1 MPPRIIVGLSG
12 GVDSAVAA
20 LLLKEQGWDV
30 QALFMSN
37 WDAEEDDTYCTAA
50 QDFQDARAVAAEIGI
65 PLHRVSFAA
74 EYRDRVFEYFLREQR
89 AGRTPNPDVL
99 CNREIKFGVALKY
112 VRRLGGTHFA
122 TGHYAR
128 LLKYSDGTT
137 QLHKAKDGAKDQS
150 YFLHAVAAEHLA
162 ASLMPLGELEKGEVR
177 ERARRAGLP
186 VFDKPDST
194 GICFIGERPFRE
206 FLGKFLDKT
215 PGPIE
220 SPEGERL
227 GTHQGLAFYT
237 LGQRGGLQIGGRR
250 GHSEEPW
257 YVAVKDAKRN
267 VLVAVQGHDHPLLTS
282 DALTTG
288 PMHWLAPAPRA
299 AAGDASGQPAGP
311 TDTDQPLAGQPAVAV
326 HGGPICPPAMAEHG
340 GAMRQPALA
349 QPFRCTAKVRYRQ
362 ADQPAL
368 FVPQPDGTAR
378 LIFDQPQRAVTPGQY
393 AVIYDG
399 DRCLGGAVIETVL
412 SQRSARQA
420 VQPAKTT
427 LFDGGL
433 RSTVR

>member
-1 MPPRIIVGLSG
+1 MATPSRHRVIVGLSG

-20 LLLKEQGWDV
+20 LLLKEQGHDV

-37 WDAEEDDTYCTAA
+37 WDDEDDSYCTAA
-50 QDFQDARAVAAEIGI
+50 QDFQDARAVARELAI
-65 PLHRVSFAA
+65 PLHRVSFAK

-99 CNREIKFGVALKY
+99 CNREIKFGVALNY

-128 LLKYSDGTT
+128 LVSGPTGET
-137 QLHKAKDGAKDQS
+137 ELHKARDAAKDQS

-162 ASLMPLGELEKGEVR
+162 CSLMPLGELEKGAVR

-206 FLGKFLDKT
+206 FLARFVEPT

-220 SPEGERL
+220 SPEGELL

-250 GHSEEPW
+250 GHSEQPW
-257 YVAVKDAKRN
+257 YVAAKDGRRN
-267 VLVAVQGHDHPLLTS
+267 TLVVVQGHDHPLLAS
-282 DALTTG
+282 SALTTEA
-288 PMHWLAPAPRA
+288 MHWLTTPR
-299 AAGDASGQPAGP
+299 
-311 TDTDQPLAGQPAVAV
+311 TEPL
-326 HGGPICPPAMAEHG
+326 
-340 GAMRQPALA
+340 
-349 QPFRCTAKVRYRQ
+349 RCTAKVRYRQ
-362 ADQPAL
+362 ADQAARFEPL
-368 FVPQPDGTAR
+368 PDGTAR

-399 DRCLGGAVIETVL
+399 DRCLGGAVIE
-412 SQRSARQA
+412 A
-420 VQPAKTT
+420 VVPLCKHQVAPSETQLAKTT
-427 LFDGGL
+427 AFASGL
-433 RSTVR
+433 RSNVR

>member
-1 MPPRIIVGLSG
+1 MSSPSPSTVIVGLSG

-30 QALFMSN
+30 QGLFMSN
-37 WDAEEDDTYCTAA
+37 WDDEDDSYCTAA
-50 QDFQDARAVAAEIGI
+50 QDFQDARAVARELNI

-74 EYRDRVFEYFLREQR
+74 QYRDRVFEYFLREQR

-99 CNREIKFGVALKY
+99 CNREIKFGVALNY

-128 LLKYSDGTT
+128 LVTRADGTT
-137 QLHKAKDGAKDQS
+137 ELHKARDSAKDQS
-150 YFLHAVAAEHLA
+150 YFLHAVATEHLA
-162 ASLMPLGELEKGEVR
+162 ASLMPLGELEKGAVR

-220 SPEGERL
+220 SPDGERL

-267 VLVAVQGHDHPLLTS
+267 VLVVVQGHDHPLLTS
-282 DALTTG
+282 EALTTG
-288 PMHWLAPAPRA
+288 PMHWLTRERR
-299 AAGDASGQPAGP
+299 GDQ
-311 TDTDQPLAGQPAVAV
+311 
-326 HGGPICPPAMAEHG
+326 
-340 GAMRQPALA
+340 
-349 QPFRCTAKVRYRQ
+349 FRCTAKVRYRQ
-362 ADQPAL
+362 ADQGAL
-368 FVPQPDGTAR
+368 FVPESDGTAR
-378 LIFDQPQRAVTPGQY
+378 LVFDEPQRAVTPGQY
-393 AVIYDG
+393 AVIYEG

-412 SQRSARQA
+412 SASCAQEAA
-420 VQPAKTT
+420 VQPTKTA
-427 LFDGGL
+427 LFAGGL
-433 RSTVR
+433 RSNVR